1 MITYVNTFKVNILDP
16 LEGLLANEFG
26 GAIHY
31 DEEFK
36 IRGSQ
41 WFNIIPITDTL
52 VEERVQSQV
61 RDYNVVIRYYR
72 NSSGKKE
79 KRTHVS
85 PVMEIGERL
94 KRLIKNNSNYTES
107 SNYYWHN
114 GRIDSIS
121 YNIEEE
127 DVSPDYVIVEANFIA
142 TVEEVTT

>member
-1 MITYVNTFKVNILDP
+1 MITYSNTFKDNILDP
-16 LEGLLANEFG
+16 LDKLIANEFG
-26 GAIHY
+26 SPVHY
-31 DEEFK
+31 DEGFE
-36 IRGSQ
+36 IRGTQ
-41 WFNIIPITDTL
+41 WFNIFPITDTL

-61 RDYNVVIRYYR
+61 RDYNVIIRYYR
-72 NSSGKKE
+72 NTTGKKQ

-94 KRLIKNNSNYTES
+94 KRLIKNNSNHTES
-107 SNYYWHN
+107 SSYYWHN
-114 GRIDSIS
+114 GRVDSIS